1 MPSCLRAFLPMHTI
15 TIIALPATA
24 AELERAVNQA
34 VPPGLKLFAGLI
46 DRPPDAQPRL
56 ILILGPA

>member
-1 MPSCLRAFLPMHTI
+1 MHTI